1 MLSLL
6 SSWSTYPCPLGV
18 KVVKR
23 ERSLMKWNGM
33 EESITK
39 KCSGEPEVGCVGT
52 RESVDAA
59 FERFE
64 GMTKVK
70 QSWGRRRR
78 AEKLSIYAPKNMIY
92 AHQRYSTKWKTVKN
106 DVIKEPRRKQD
117 LWDRRERTPK
127 AREATRELEDDEKT
141 ENQRNRYKRKTGWYN
156 RKWLGE
162 GWR

>member
-70 QSWGRRRR
+70 QS
-78 AEKLSIYAPKNMIY
+78 
-92 AHQRYSTKWKTVKN
+92 
-106 DVIKEPRRKQD
+106 
-117 LWDRRERTPK
+117 
-127 AREATRELEDDEKT
+127 
-141 ENQRNRYKRKTGWYN
+141 
-156 RKWLGE
+156 
-162 GWR
+162 